1 MMTLKKVETV
11 SVYGKDEVPCEDR
24 ASNLFVKIRLSILDL
39 PFRKLKCFEKT
50 SGIRSNFELVTHVY
64 DIFLS
69 YSTCM
74 NVFRVILSL
83 RHLFLAQDSRDQI
96 VS

>member
-39 PFRKLKCFEKT
+39 PFRKLKSRFRKNVRHK
-50 SGIRSNFELVTHVY
+50 IELR
-64 DIFLS
+64 
-69 YSTCM
+69 TCHT
-74 NVFRVILSL
+74 RL
-83 RHLFLAQDSRDQI
+83 
-96 VS
+96 